1 MSFKKIYIAVI
12 FLIIM
17 FVIIFILKDDKLKKP
32 STIFSWKMGEETIE
46 NINIYKKDL
55 NIDRIFQYISPDEFK
70 DNNLDIYISRMK
82 EKDLM
87 VYALDGGYYWGTTEY
102 GYDELVE
109 FVDMVND
116 YNISYGN
123 KIHGIVLDVEPAQDP
138 TWKKN
143 EDDLMKLYVEN
154 TIKAYKYAN
163 DKGISVVVCITN
175 WYDEKHESLLRTL
188 IEKGCDEVAV
198 MNYSVGN
205 EIEKIER
212 EISIAKDY
220 KKPII
225 SIFEFDKAD
234 NKGVFNQN
242 TYHEKGIDSA
252 IETFEEMDDF
262 YEYKELTPGWHQ
274 LNIN

>member
-154 TIKAYKYAN
+154 TIK
-163 DKGISVVVCITN
+163 
-175 WYDEKHESLLRTL
+175 
-188 IEKGCDEVAV
+188 
-198 MNYSVGN
+198 
-205 EIEKIER
+205 
-212 EISIAKDY
+212 
-220 KKPII
+220 
-225 SIFEFDKAD
+225 
-234 NKGVFNQN
+234 
-242 TYHEKGIDSA
+242 
-252 IETFEEMDDF
+252 
-262 YEYKELTPGWHQ
+262 
-274 LNIN
+274 

>member
-1 MSFKKIYIAVI
+1 M
-12 FLIIM
+12 
-17 FVIIFILKDDKLKKP
+17 
-32 STIFSWKMGEETIE
+32 
-46 NINIYKKDL
+46 
-55 NIDRIFQYISPDEFK
+55 
-70 DNNLDIYISRMK
+70 
-82 EKDLM
+82 
-87 VYALDGGYYWGTTEY
+87 
-102 GYDELVE
+102 
-109 FVDMVND
+109 
-116 YNISYGN
+116 
-123 KIHGIVLDVEPAQDP
+123 
-138 TWKKN
+138 
-143 EDDLMKLYVEN
+143 
-154 TIKAYKYAN
+154 
-163 DKGISVVVCITN
+163 VCITN